1 MKIILTSSSDSIE
14 ANIDPR
20 FGRAAY
26 FLEID
31 TQNLD
36 LTAHP
41 NPAAGSGGGAGV
53 RAAQF
58 VSEKSPD
65 AVISGN
71 FGPNAFQT
79 IQAAGI
85 PMYLYG
91 TCQTIRQ
98 AIDSFNAGE
107 LEKIGSA
114 SLNEGYHN
122 HGR

>member
-1 MKIILTSSSDSIE
+1 MPTSTPSID
-14 ANIDPR
+14 AAIDPR

-31 TQNLD
+31 TQTLD
-36 LTAHP
+36 FTAHP

-58 VSEKSPD
+58 VAEKSPE
-65 AVISGN
+65 AIISGN

-79 IQAAGI
+79 IQASGI
-85 PMYLYG
+85 AMYLYG
-91 TCQTIRQ
+91 NSQTVRQ

-107 LEKIGSA
+107 LQKIGAA
-114 SLNEGYHN
+114 SLDEGFHN